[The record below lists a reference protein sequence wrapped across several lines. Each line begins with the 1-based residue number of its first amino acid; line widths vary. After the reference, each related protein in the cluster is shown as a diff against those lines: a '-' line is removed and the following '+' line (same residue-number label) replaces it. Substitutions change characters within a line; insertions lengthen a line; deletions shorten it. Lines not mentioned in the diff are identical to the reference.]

1 MSLSINIKDTILKL
15 EPALVMG
22 ILNITKDSFYDGGR
36 YNQVDAAIER
46 AMQMVDEGAGII
58 DVGGYS
64 SRPGADEMSI
74 SEEIDRVVPVIE
86 ALVKELRVPLSI
98 DTFRASVAK
107 AAIAAGAHIVNDISA
122 GEDDM
127 DMLATVASLQV
138 PYIAMHKQGTPKTMQ
153 LNPVYEDVVTEVYEY
168 FLNRIRTYNAAGV
181 KQVILD
187 PGFGFGKTVAH
198 NYELLNNLQL
208 FKNFNLPILAGIS
221 RKSMINK
228 VLGVKAKDA
237 LNGTTFLHAFCLQ
250 KGAHI
255 LRVHDVKEAVQAI
268 QLYQELQKHP

>member
-107 AAIAAGAHIVNDISA
+107 AAIAAGAHVVNDISA